1 MSGFVAPRCRV
12 NVWAVV
18 VEPPVVLVGPTVVVN
33 FQLTTANLT
42 HRTNPE
48 TVNKALSPLISKLVI
63 LLWTVVCPLSMEML
77 PTH

>member
-48 TVNKALSPLISKLVI
+48 TEAQLTISQEALDYFGFPVPI
-63 LLWTVVCPLSMEML
+63 
-77 PTH
+77 